1 TAREEAREQ
10 AVGPAVARRPLDRAA
25 KALLGLV
32 QPAGRFEQ
40 RCVAAQGRP
49 VIGIALEGLA
59 VRLLGGRSVALL
71 LGRVAAVADR
81 VDHAR
86 ARRGE
91 GLLGPLALGPFEEGL
106 VLAEERRVGRLELHR
121 AAVVDGGARA

>member
-1 TAREEAREQ
+1 
-10 AVGPAVARRPLDRAA
+10 
-25 KALLGLV
+25 
-32 QPAGRFEQ
+32 
-40 RCVAAQGRP
+40 
-49 VIGIALEGLA
+49 
-59 VRLLGGRSVALL
+59 
-71 LGRVAAVADR
+71 VADR

-121 AAVVDGGARA
+121 AAVVDGGARAIAARFVEKGGEPPVRAPPLGLDRHRALEERLGAIAIAAAAPEDERV